1 MSEHQNGSMSLK
13 HCDNK
18 SAVTS
23 VAAEIK
29 KLKPVAKSFDHMDNS
44 NRSAQDP
51 LKLSQIEIPARV
63 PSTQS
68 GFTVP
73 LPPETKIKTEK
84 PHALPALHDQKKT
97 KIEQQTWPL
106 TSHPHQVNS
115 IQKLEGPYK
124 HYNNYSQMTSVIDS
138 KQFIPPKVSDPI
150 PFAISYHNDSKRDEY
165 VKEKLPKEHKK
176 EKSKHYEE
184 SEHKHKK
191 KSKHN
196 RDFKEEH
203 SKKVLPVKIK
213 LPSLVSSNS
222 TEEFK
227 LRIKEI
233 PKPDDKMIENTINS
247 EPIKERLTM
256 KIGKDMHGNFYQQTQ
271 FNVPMGPEISNL
283 SESSNE
289 HPKKRKSEQSSSSKK
304 SRHDRG
310 RHDDV
315 HSNLTSLS
323 MTLPSDLN
331 PTSFPP
337 QF

>member
-23 VAAEIK
+23 AAAEVK
-29 KLKPVAKSFDHMDNS
+29 KLKPVAKSFDLMDNL
-44 NRSAQDP
+44 NRSVQDP
-51 LKLSQIEIPARV
+51 LKLSHIEIPARV
-63 PSTQS
+63 PPTQS

-73 LPPETKIKTEK
+73 LPPETKTKTEK
-84 PHALPALHDQKKT
+84 PHALSAQHDQKKS
-97 KIEQQTWPL
+97 KIEQQTWPSI
-106 TSHPHQVNS
+106 SHSHQVS

-124 HYNNYSQMTSVIDS
+124 HYNNYSQMTSVIES
-138 KQFIPPKVSDPI
+138 KQFIPPKASDTT
-150 PFAISYHNDSKRDEY
+150 PFAISHHTDSKRDEY
-165 VKEKLPKEHKK
+165 LKEKLPKEHKK
-176 EKSKHYEE
+176 EKSKHEE

-233 PKPDDKMIENTINS
+233 PKPDDRIENIINS

-271 FNVPMGPEISNL
+271 FNVPLGPDISNL

-310 RHDDV
+310 RHEDI
-315 HSNLTSLS
+315 HSNSTSIL

-331 PTSFPP
+331 PTSLPP